1 MRKRSAEDVLKMMI
15 ELLTLYIEELAEY
28 KNVAGQ
34 QFEYGEKTAYTECL
48 EWIQTWKNAE
58 INGLNFEIESRYS
71 LD

>member
-1 MRKRSAEDVLKMMI
+1 METRNAEDVLKMMI
-15 ELLTLYIEELAEY
+15 KLLTLYIEELAEY

-48 EWIQTWKNAE
+48 EWIQTWKYAE
-58 INGLNFEIESRYS
+58 INGLDFDVDSRYP